1 MIKDFGL
8 LLIKARKSAGYTQE
22 QASELLD
29 ISVRTLAKYE
39 ANQVKPTIDKMND
52 IVEIYGSEYIGYQ
65 YLLTYKLGQ
74 KLLAPIE
81 SKSFSETVLS
91 FITNIKKSNKCIDD
105 LIEIGADGKVDKKE
119 QPKYKQILNAFR
131 LMTKDILILKFCKNK
146 KAEPF
151 NKQSSI

>member
-8 LLIKARKSAGYTQE
+8 LLIEARKSAGYTQE

-39 ANQVKPTIDKMND
+39 ANQAKPTMDKMNSM
-52 IVEIYGSEYIGYQ
+52 VEIYDNEYIGYQ
-65 YLLTYKLGQ
+65 YLLTFKLGQ

-91 FITNIKKSNKCIDD
+91 FIASIKKSNKCIND
-105 LIEIGADGKVDKKE
+105 LIEIGADGQISQKE
-119 QPKYKQILNAFR
+119 KPKYIQILNTFR
-131 LMTKDILILKFCKNK
+131 LMMKDIQILKFCENKNT
-146 KAEPF
+146 EPLS
-151 NKQSSI
+151 K

>member
-39 ANQVKPTIDKMND
+39 ANQIKPTIDKMND
-52 IVEIYGSEYIGYQ
+52 IVEIYGNEYIGYQ
-65 YLLTYKLGQ
+65 YLLTFRLGQ
-74 KLLAPIE
+74 KLFAPIE
-81 SKSFSETVLS
+81 NKSF
-91 FITNIKKSNKCIDD
+91 IANIKKSNKCIDD

-119 QPKYKQILNAFR
+119 QPKYKQILNTFR